1 MTYLALARKCR
12 PQKFSEV
19 ISQEHITKTLSNAI
33 LAGRI
38 HHAYLFSGPRGTGKT
53 TTARILAKSLNCAN
67 PKAAEPCDE
76 CPSCRDIISG
86 VSPNVLEIDAA
97 SNRGIDDIRNL
108 REFIKYSPVG
118 GKYKIY
124 IIDEVHQ
131 LTSEAFNALLKT
143 LEEPPAHGVF
153 VFATTEPQ
161 RVPLTV
167 LSRCLRFDFRLL
179 PFSKIAEFLQR
190 LCDAEGVKIEPGA
203 LNLVASKAE
212 GSMRDG
218 LSLLD
223 QILSFGEKKIS
234 LEMVTSTL
242 GIMDRETL
250 FGLSEVIFE
259 RESGKALKIVNDF
272 ALSGGSFELLATSLQ
287 EHLRNLLFAKVAPD
301 IGELLE
307 VTDKDL
313 ERYRELAEDYE
324 ESDILRA
331 INLFSELEIT
341 LKRKTSEPRIATE
354 ITIVKAA
361 SLDRTVKIEKILKQL
376 SSQPSPL
383 SLRASLNQ
391 AQMDLMSEGSL
402 SGTTE
407 PQKEVGAQ
415 KDVTPSVEVETKE
428 GKEQIHN
435 TEQRKTEVSPPAT
448 DSLSLDAIKDRWG
461 EFVDR
466 LKSQKYRVSAKNSR
480 PIELKDNLLV
490 IGVPNSGAK
499 FIFEKSKD
507 KSAVDRAIR
516 ETFGEKLKVSFK
528 ILGGELKQQE
538 RERKRATATDL
549 KEVLEKEKD
558 VREILDTFGGEVVGF
573 IPKENKKKKD

>member
-1 MTYLALARKCR
+1 MTYLALARKSR

-67 PKAAEPCDE
+67 PKGAEPCDE

-97 SNRGIDDIRNL
+97 SNRGIDDVRNL

-179 PFSKIAEFLQR
+179 PFFKIAEFLQR
-190 LCDAEGVKIEPGA
+190 LCDAEGVKIEPEA
-203 LNLVASKAE
+203 LNLLASKAE

-250 FGLSEVIFE
+250 FGLSEALFE

-301 IGELLE
+301 ASELFE

-331 INLFSELEIT
+331 INLFSELETT

-354 ITIVKAA
+354 IAVVKAA

-383 SLRASLNQ
+383 SLGASVDQ
-391 AQMDLMSEGSL
+391 AQMDLMA
-402 SGTTE
+402 TE
-407 PQKEVGAQ
+407 AQKEVETQ
-415 KDVTPSVEVETKE
+415 KDVTPSVEVQAGGET
-428 GKEQIHN
+428 EQIHDA
-435 TEQRKTEVSPPAT
+435 QQQKTEVSPAAT
-448 DSLSLDAIKDRWG
+448 DSPSLDTIKERWG

-466 LKSQKYRVSAKNSR
+466 LKSEKHRGLAKNSR
-480 PIELKDNLLV
+480 VVGLV
-490 IGVPNSGAK
+490 NDTLIIGVPDGITKSM
-499 FIFEKSKD
+499 FENSKD
-507 KSAVDRAIR
+507 RSVLDRAIR
-516 ETFGEKLKVSFK
+516 DTFGEKLKVGFEVLPK
-528 ILGGELKQQE
+528 ELKE
-538 RERKRATATDL
+538 VKGKGRKATATEL
-549 KEVLEKEKD
+549 KKVLEKEKN
-558 VREILDTFGGEVVGF
+558 VRAILDTFGGEVVGF
-573 IPKENKKKKD
+573 IPKEKKRKKD

>member
-259 RESGKALKIVNDF
+259 RESGRALKIVNDF

-313 ERYRELAEDYE
+313 ERYRELAEGYE

-383 SLRASLNQ
+383 SLGASVNQ
-391 AQMDLMSEGSL
+391 TQMDLVA
-402 SGTTE
+402 TE

-415 KDVTPSVEVETKE
+415 KDVTSSVEVETKE
-428 GKEQIHN
+428 EREQIHT

-466 LKSQKYRVSAKNSR
+466 LKSEKHRGLAKNSR
-480 PIELKDNLLV
+480 LV
-490 IGVPNSGAK
+490 GLVSDTLIIGVPDGITKSM
-499 FIFEKSKD
+499 FENSKD
-507 KSAVDRAIR
+507 RSVLDRAIR
-516 ETFGEKLKVSFK
+516 DTFGEKLKVGFK
-528 ILGGELKQQE
+528 VLPKELKE
-538 RERKRATATDL
+538 AKGEGGKARATDL